1 MSGIAKITKGMINP
15 LGGGYVTVI
24 NKIIYPLTI
33 GIINKKPQLTLIV
46 KRKELLTI
54 SKKEKIK

>member
-15 LGGGYVTVI
+15 LGGGDVTVI

-33 GIINKKPQLTLIV
+33 GMINKKPQLTLVI
-46 KRKELLTI
+46 KRKELLTLELN
-54 SKKEKIK
+54 KKEE